1 MGRQPLCRRVGFI
14 PQVTCFAPQGTPS
27 SGEVRLTIEELEA
40 VRLKDI
46 EELEL
51 EECAQEM
58 NVSRTT
64 FSRIL
69 DSARKGIADALLNG
83 KAIVIEGGNFE
94 VAAIRQFDCPKGH
107 KWYISS
113 EHIIRHVPE
122 NCPRRKTS
130 HQEVM
135 QSCDRICDEMRLRC
149 KGNLKGGI
157 NRK

>member
-1 MGRQPLCRRVGFI
+1 MQI
-14 PQVTCFAPQGTPS
+14 NPQ
-27 SGEVRLTIEELEA
+27 EVVLTVEKMEA
-40 VRLKDI
+40 IRLKDI

-69 DSARKGIADALLNG
+69 ESARKSIADALLNG
-83 KAIVIEGGNFE
+83 KAIKIEGGNFE
-94 VAAIRQFDCPKGH
+94 VSAIRQFGCPKGH

-113 EHIIRHVPE
+113 EHIIRNVPE

-130 HQEVM
+130 HAEVM
-135 QSCDRICDEMRLRC
+135 QSCDRICDEMHIRC
-149 KGNLKGGI
+149 KGNSKDDTI
-157 NRK
+157 VK

>member
-1 MGRQPLCRRVGFI
+1 MGRQPLSRRVGFI
-14 PQVTCFAPQGTPS
+14 PQVTSFTPQGVPACA
-27 SGEVRLTIEELEA
+27 EVKLTIEELEA
-40 VRLKDI
+40 IRLKDI

-51 EECAQEM
+51 EECAIEM

-69 DSARKGIADALLNG
+69 ESARKNIADALLNG

-107 KWYISS
+107 KWYIFS
-113 EHIIRHVPE
+113 EHIIKNVPE

-130 HQEVM
+130 HSEVM
-135 QSCDRICDEMRLRC
+135 QSCNRICDEMRFRRQGKP
-149 KGNLKGGI
+149 KGDI
-157 NRK
+157 NR

>member
-14 PQVTCFAPQGTPS
+14 PQVTSFTPS
-27 SGEVRLTIEELEA
+27 GMQNSRPQEVKLTIEELEA
-40 VRLKDI
+40 IRLKDV

-83 KAIVIEGGNFE
+83 KAIIIEGGNFE
-94 VAAIRQFDCPKGH
+94 VAAIRQFTCPMGN
-107 KWYISS
+107 KWYMSG
-113 EHIIRHVPE
+113 EHIIRQLPQD
-122 NCPRRKTS
+122 CPRRKAQHMDNT
-130 HQEVM
+130 
-135 QSCDRICDEMRLRC
+135 
-149 KGNLKGGI
+149 
-157 NRK
+157 